1 MPSEQGFQTA
11 FAFSVIIWGCAGA
24 GFKPA
29 SSFPI
34 FFCPLSVLSGFFM
47 SNRPTLL
54 LVDGS
59 SYLYRAYHAMGQN
72 LTAPDGAPTGAL
84 YGVLNMLRRLRS
96 EYPHDYCAVVFDAKG
111 KNFRHQMFEEYKATR
126 PPMPDDLRPQ
136 AEALPDL
143 VRLTGWPVLVIGQV
157 EADDVI
163 GTLAKQG
170 AEHGLRVIV
179 STGDKDMAQLV
190 DERVTLVNT
199 MSGETLDIEGVKAKF
214 GVRPDQI
221 RDYLALMG
229 DKVDNVPGVEKCG
242 PKTAVKWLEA
252 YGSLQGVIEHASEIK
267 GKVGENLRAAL
278 PRLPLSYD
286 LVTIKTDVD
295 LHAELSDGIESLRCT
310 TPKWAQLVVDFKR
323 WGFRTWLKEAE
334 SRMHEAADG
343 DLFGSDTIGEQAA
356 LDMETSSE
364 RLPEKAVAPEKL
376 DYQAVTTEAQ
386 FATLLDKLSQAEK
399 IGIDTETT
407 SLDAMNAALVGISI
421 AFQAGEA
428 VYIPVGHSLTAAPE
442 QLDLQDVLGH
452 LKPYLENPALKKI
465 GQNLKYDQHVFAN
478 YGIALNG
485 IAGDAMLASYIIES
499 HLGHGLDELSER
511 WLGLETITYESLCGK
526 GAKQIGF
533 ADVAIG
539 QATEYAAQDADFA
552 LRLEAHLRAQMDE
565 KQLEMYEKMELP
577 VAQVLFEMERN
588 GVQIDRAELARQSAE
603 LGAELMKLEQ
613 EAYAAAGQPFNL
625 NSPKQLQE
633 ILFDKMGI
641 PTKGLKKTA
650 KGGISTNEAVL
661 EQLAPDYPL
670 PKIILQNRSLAKLKS
685 TYTDKLPEMI
695 SPKDGRVHT
704 TYAQAVAIT
713 GRLASNNP
721 NLQNIPIRTEE
732 GRKVRRAFT
741 APQGS
746 VIVSADYSQI
756 ELRIM
761 AHLSGDK
768 TLIAAF
774 QNGED
779 VHRRTAAE
787 VFGTAPENV
796 SSEQRRYAKTIN
808 FGLIYGMGQYGLA
821 KSLGIDNL
829 SAKNFIDRYFDRYP
843 GVAEYMQRT
852 KEQAA
857 AQGYVETLFGR
868 RLYLPDIRNKNANAR
883 AGAERAAI
891 NAPMQGTASDL
902 IKRAMID
909 VSRWLSECEA
919 SPWDELLQSKLIM
932 QVHDEL
938 VLEVVETE
946 LDFVKE
952 KLPQIMAKVDGGLLD
967 VPLVA
972 EVGVGENWEE
982 AH

>member
-1 MPSEQGFQTA
+1 MAT
-11 FAFSVIIWGCAGA
+11 IH
-24 GFKPA
+24 
-29 SSFPI
+29 
-34 FFCPLSVLSGFFM
+34 
-47 SNRPTLL
+47 TLL

-59 SYLYRAYHAMGQN
+59 SYLYRAYHAMAQ
-72 LTAPDGAPTGAL
+72 LSAPDGAPTGAL

-96 EYPHDYCAVVFDAKG
+96 DYVHDYCAVVFDAKG
-111 KNFRHQMFEEYKATR
+111 KNFRHEMFPDYKATR

-143 VRLTGWPVLVIGQV
+143 VRLMGWPVLVIPQV

-163 GTLAKQG
+163 GTLAKMASEAG
-170 AEHGLRVIV
+170 WNVVV

-190 DERVTLVNT
+190 NERVTLVNT
-199 MSGETLDIEGVKAKF
+199 MSGETLDIEGVKEKF

-252 YGSLQGVIEHASEIK
+252 YGSLAGVMEHAAEIK
-267 GKVGENLRAAL
+267 GKVGENLQAAL
-278 PRLPLSYD
+278 PQLPLSYD

-295 LHAELSDGIESLRCT
+295 LHTELSDGLESLRRT
-310 TPKWAQLVVDFKR
+310 SPKWSQLAVDFKR

-386 FATLLDKLSQAEK
+386 FAALLDRLAQVGT

-442 QLDLQDVLGH
+442 QLDLQDVLGR
-452 LKPYLENPALKKI
+452 LKPHLENPALKKI

-478 YGIALNG
+478 YGITLNG

-552 LRLEAHLRAQMDE
+552 LRLEAHLRAQMDA

-603 LGAELMKLEQ
+603 LGTGLMKLEQ
-613 EAYAAAGQPFNL
+613 EAYAVAGQPFNL

-695 SPKDGRVHT
+695 SPKDDRVHT

-721 NLQNIPIRTEE
+721 NLQNIPIRTAE
-732 GRKVRRAFT
+732 GRRVRRAFT

-787 VFGTAPENV
+787 VFGIDPENV
-796 SSEQRRYAKTIN
+796 SPEQRRYAKTIN

-829 SAKNFIDRYFDRYP
+829 SAKNFIDRYFARYP

-868 RLYLPDIRNKNANAR
+868 RLYLPDIHNKNANAR

-909 VSRWLSECEA
+909 VSHWLVS
-919 SPWDELLQSKLIM
+919 DDLKSKLIM

-938 VLEVVETE
+938 VLEVPEAE
-946 LDFVKE
+946 LDLVKE
-952 KLPQIMAKVDGGLLD
+952 KLPQIMAKVDEGMLN

-972 EVGVGENWEE
+972 EVGVGMNWEE

>member
-1 MPSEQGFQTA
+1 
-11 FAFSVIIWGCAGA
+11 
-24 GFKPA
+24 
-29 SSFPI
+29 
-34 FFCPLSVLSGFFM
+34 M

-59 SYLYRAYHAMGQN
+59 SYLYRAYHAMGQD

-252 YGSLQGVIEHASEIK
+252 YGSLQGVMEHASEIK

-295 LHAELSDGIESLRCT
+295 LHAELSDGIESLRRT
-310 TPKWAQLVVDFKR
+310 APKWAQLVVDFKR

-334 SRMHEAADG
+334 SNMNTGSTD
-343 DLFGSDTIGEQAA
+343 DVFGSDSIGEQAA
-356 LDMETSSE
+356 LNAEMPSE
-364 RLPEKAVAPEKL
+364 KQAEKATAPERL

-386 FATLLDKLSQAEK
+386 FAALLDKLSRANT

-407 SLDAMNAALVGISI
+407 SLDAMNASLVGISI

-442 QLDLQDVLGH
+442 QLDLQDVLGR
-452 LKPYLENPALKKI
+452 LKPHLGNPALKKI

-613 EAYAAAGQPFNL
+613 QAYAAADQPFNL

-721 NLQNIPIRTEE
+721 NLQNIPIRTAE
-732 GRKVRRAFT
+732 GRRVRRAFT

-829 SAKNFIDRYFDRYP
+829 SAKNFIDRYFARYP

-909 VSRWLSECEA
+909 VRNCLS
-919 SPWDELLQSKLIM
+919 DGIGSKLVM

>member
-1 MPSEQGFQTA
+1 
-11 FAFSVIIWGCAGA
+11 
-24 GFKPA
+24 
-29 SSFPI
+29 
-34 FFCPLSVLSGFFM
+34 M

-199 MSGETLDIEGVKAKF
+199 MSSETLDIEGVKAKF

-252 YGSLQGVIEHASEIK
+252 YGSLAGVMEHASEIK
-267 GKVGENLRAAL
+267 GKVGENLQAAL
-278 PRLPLSYD
+278 PQLPLSYD

-295 LHAELSDGIESLRCT
+295 LHAELSDGIESLRRT

-334 SRMHEAADG
+334 SNMNTGSTD
-343 DLFGSDTIGEQAA
+343 DLFGSDSIGEQAA
-356 LDMETSSE
+356 LNAEMPFEKQA
-364 RLPEKAVAPEKL
+364 EKATAPEKL

-386 FATLLDKLSQAEK
+386 FAALLDKLSRADT

-407 SLDAMNAALVGISI
+407 SLDAMNASLVGISI

-442 QLDLQDVLGH
+442 QLDLQDVLGR
-452 LKPYLENPALKKI
+452 LKPHLGNPALKKI

-613 EAYAAAGQPFNL
+613 QAYAAADQPFNL

-721 NLQNIPIRTEE
+721 NLQNIPIRTAE
-732 GRKVRRAFT
+732 GRRVRRAFT

-796 SSEQRRYAKTIN
+796 SPEQRRYAKTIN

-829 SAKNFIDRYFDRYP
+829 SAKNFIDRYFARYP

-857 AQGYVETLFGR
+857 AQGFVETLFGR

-909 VSRWLSECEA
+909 VSRWLVS
-919 SPWDELLQSKLIM
+919 DDLKSKLIM

-952 KLPQIMAKVDGGLLD
+952 KLPQIMAKVGGGLLD

>member
-1 MPSEQGFQTA
+1 
-11 FAFSVIIWGCAGA
+11 
-24 GFKPA
+24 
-29 SSFPI
+29 
-34 FFCPLSVLSGFFM
+34 M

-267 GKVGENLRAAL
+267 GKVGENLQAAL
-278 PRLPLSYD
+278 PQLPLSYD

-295 LHAELSDGIESLRCT
+295 LHAELSDGIESLRRT

-334 SRMHEAADG
+334 SNMNTGSTD
-343 DLFGSDTIGEQAA
+343 DLFGSDSIGEQAA
-356 LDMETSSE
+356 LNAEMPFEKQA
-364 RLPEKAVAPEKL
+364 EKAIAPEKL

-386 FATLLDKLSQAEK
+386 FAALLDKLSRADT

-407 SLDAMNAALVGISI
+407 SLDAMNASLVGISI

-442 QLDLQDVLGH
+442 QLDLQDVLGR
-452 LKPYLENPALKKI
+452 LKPHLENPTLKKI

-478 YGIALNG
+478 YDIALNG

-613 EAYAAAGQPFNL
+613 QAYAAAGQPFNL

-721 NLQNIPIRTEE
+721 NLQNIPIRTAE
-732 GRKVRRAFT
+732 GRRVRRAFT

-787 VFGTAPENV
+787 VFGIAPENV

-821 KSLGIDNL
+821 KSLGIDNI
-829 SAKNFIDRYFDRYP
+829 SAKNFIDRYFARYP

-909 VSRWLSECEA
+909 VRNWLS
-919 SPWDELLQSKLIM
+919 DGIGSKLVM

>member
-1 MPSEQGFQTA
+1 
-11 FAFSVIIWGCAGA
+11 
-24 GFKPA
+24 
-29 SSFPI
+29 
-34 FFCPLSVLSGFFM
+34 M
-47 SNRPTLL
+47 SKPTLL

-59 SYLYRAYHAMGQN
+59 SYLYRAYHAMAQ
-72 LTAPDGAPTGAL
+72 LSAPDGAPTGAM
-84 YGVLNMLRRLRS
+84 YGVLNMLRRLRAD
-96 EYPHDYCAVVFDAKG
+96 YVHDYCAVVFDAKG
-111 KNFRHQMFEEYKATR
+111 KNFRHEMFPDYKATR

-143 VRLTGWPVLVIGQV
+143 VRLMGWPVLVIPQV

-163 GTLAKQG
+163 GTLAAMAG
-170 AEHGLRVIV
+170 EAGWNVVV

-190 DERVTLVNT
+190 NERVTLVNT
-199 MSGETLDIEGVKAKF
+199 MSGETLDIEGVKEKF

-252 YGSLQGVIEHASEIK
+252 YGSLAGVMEHAAEIK
-267 GKVGENLRAAL
+267 GKVGENLQAAL
-278 PRLPLSYD
+278 PQLPLSYD

-295 LHAELSDGIESLRCT
+295 LHTELSDGLESLRRT
-310 TPKWAQLVVDFKR
+310 SPKWSQLAVDFKR

-334 SRMHEAADG
+334 SRMHEAADS

-386 FATLLDKLSQAEK
+386 FAALLDKLSRADT

-442 QLDLQDVLGH
+442 QLDLQDVLGR
-452 LKPYLENPALKKI
+452 LKPHLENPALKKI

-552 LRLEAHLRAQMDE
+552 LRLEAHLRAQMDA

-721 NLQNIPIRTEE
+721 NLQNIPIRTAE
-732 GRKVRRAFT
+732 GRRVRRAFT

-768 TLIAAF
+768 TLITAF

-787 VFGTAPENV
+787 VFGIAPENV

-821 KSLGIDNL
+821 KSLGIDNI
-829 SAKNFIDRYFDRYP
+829 SAKNFIDRYFARYP

-857 AQGYVETLFGR
+857 AQGFVETLFGR

-909 VSRWLSECEA
+909 VSRWLA
-919 SPWDELLQSKLIM
+919 SDDLQSKLIM

-938 VLEVVETE
+938 VLEVPEAE
-946 LDFVKE
+946 LDLVKE
-952 KLPQIMAKVDGGLLD
+952 KLPQIMAKVDEGMLN

-972 EVGVGENWEE
+972 EVGVGMNWEE

>member
-1 MPSEQGFQTA
+1 
-11 FAFSVIIWGCAGA
+11 
-24 GFKPA
+24 
-29 SSFPI
+29 
-34 FFCPLSVLSGFFM
+34 M
-47 SNRPTLL
+47 SKPTLL

-59 SYLYRAYHAMGQN
+59 SYLYRAYHAMAQ
-72 LTAPDGAPTGAL
+72 LSAPDGAPTGAL
-84 YGVLNMLRRLRS
+84 YGVLNMLRRLRAD
-96 EYPHDYCAVVFDAKG
+96 YVHNYCAVVFDAKG
-111 KNFRHQMFEEYKATR
+111 KNFRHEMFPDYKATR

-143 VRLTGWPVLVIGQV
+143 VRLMGWPVLVIPQV

-163 GTLAKQG
+163 GTLAAMAG
-170 AEHGLRVIV
+170 EAGWNVVV

-190 DERVTLVNT
+190 NDRVTLVNT
-199 MSGETLDIEGVKAKF
+199 MSGETLDIEGVKEKF

-252 YGSLQGVIEHASEIK
+252 YGSLAGVMEHAAEIK
-267 GKVGENLRAAL
+267 GKVGENLQAAL
-278 PRLPLSYD
+278 PQLPLSYD

-295 LHAELSDGIESLRCT
+295 LHSELSDGLESLRRT
-310 TPKWAQLVVDFKR
+310 SPKWSQLAVDFKR

-376 DYQAVTTEAQ
+376 DYQAVTNEAQ
-386 FATLLDKLSQAEK
+386 FATLLDKLAQADK

-407 SLDAMNAALVGISI
+407 SLDAMNASLVGISI

-442 QLDLQDVLGH
+442 QLDLQDVLGR
-452 LKPYLENPALKKI
+452 LKPHLENPALKKI

-499 HLGHGLDELSER
+499 HLGHGLDELSKR

-552 LRLEAHLRAQMDE
+552 LRLEAHLRAQMDA

-721 NLQNIPIRTEE
+721 NLQNIPIRTAE
-732 GRKVRRAFT
+732 GRRVRRAFT

-787 VFGTAPENV
+787 VFGIAPENV

-829 SAKNFIDRYFDRYP
+829 SAKTFIDRYFARYP

-857 AQGYVETLFGR
+857 AQGFVETLFGR

-909 VSRWLSECEA
+909 VSRWLVSDDLK
-919 SPWDELLQSKLIM
+919 SNLIM

-938 VLEVVETE
+938 VLEVPEAE
-946 LDFVKE
+946 LDLVKE
-952 KLPQIMAKVDGGLLD
+952 KLPQIMAKVDEGMLK

-972 EVGVGENWEE
+972 EVGVGMNWEE

>member
-1 MPSEQGFQTA
+1 
-11 FAFSVIIWGCAGA
+11 
-24 GFKPA
+24 
-29 SSFPI
+29 
-34 FFCPLSVLSGFFM
+34 M
-47 SNRPTLL
+47 SNKPTLL

-72 LTAPDGAPTGAL
+72 LSAPDGAPTGAM
-84 YGVLNMLRRLRS
+84 YGVLNMLRRLRAD
-96 EYPHDYCAVVFDAKG
+96 YVHDYCAVVFDAKG
-111 KNFRHQMFEEYKATR
+111 KNFRHEMFPDYKATR

-143 VRLTGWPVLVIGQV
+143 VRLMGWPVLVIPQV

-163 GTLAKQG
+163 GTLAKMASEAG
-170 AEHGLRVIV
+170 WNVVV

-190 DERVTLVNT
+190 NERVTLVNT
-199 MSGETLDIEGVKAKF
+199 MSGETLDIEGVKEKF

-252 YGSLQGVIEHASEIK
+252 YGSLVGVMEHAGEVK
-267 GKVGENLRAAL
+267 GKVGENLQAAL
-278 PRLPLSYD
+278 EQLPLSYD
-286 LVTIKTDVD
+286 LVTIKTDLD
-295 LHAELSDGIESLRCT
+295 LHTELSDGLESLRRT

-334 SRMHEAADG
+334 SRMHEAQNT
-343 DLFGSDTIGEQAA
+343 DLFGSEHIGEQAA
-356 LDMETSSE
+356 LAMETQ
-364 RLPEKAVAPEKL
+364 PEKQPELAPVPEKL

-386 FATLLDKLSQAEK
+386 FTALLDKLAQADK

-442 QLDLQDVLGH
+442 QLDLQDVLGR
-452 LKPYLENPALKKI
+452 LKPHLENPALKKI

-478 YGIALNG
+478 YDIALNS
-485 IAGDAMLASYIIES
+485 IAGDSMLASYIIES

-526 GAKQIGF
+526 GAKQISF

-552 LRLEAHLRAQMDE
+552 LRLEAHLRAQMDT

-695 SPKDGRVHT
+695 SPKDGRVPYHLRPSRRHHRPPRQQQPQPAKHPHPHRRRPPRASRLYRTARQRHRFRRLFPNRAAHHGAPLRRQNPHYRVPKRRRRTPPHRRRSVRHLPRKRLVRT
-704 TYAQAVAIT
+704 TPL
-713 GRLASNNP
+713 R
-721 NLQNIPIRTEE
+721 QNHQLRPDLRHGPIWPCQIIGHRQHLRQKLYRPLLRPLPRRRRIHAAHQRTS
-732 GRKVRRAFT
+732 RRARLRRNPVRPSPLP
-741 APQGS
+741 ARHPQQKRQRPRRS
-746 VIVSADYSQI
+746 RTRRHQRPYARHRVRPHQTRYDRRIPLAFIRPEKQTDY
-756 ELRIM
+756 
-761 AHLSGDK
+761 
-768 TLIAAF
+768 
-774 QNGED
+774 
-779 VHRRTAAE
+779 
-787 VFGTAPENV
+787 
-796 SSEQRRYAKTIN
+796 
-808 FGLIYGMGQYGLA
+808 
-821 KSLGIDNL
+821 
-829 SAKNFIDRYFDRYP
+829 
-843 GVAEYMQRT
+843 
-852 KEQAA
+852 
-857 AQGYVETLFGR
+857 
-868 RLYLPDIRNKNANAR
+868 
-883 AGAERAAI
+883 AGA
-891 NAPMQGTASDL
+891 
-902 IKRAMID
+902 
-909 VSRWLSECEA
+909 
-919 SPWDELLQSKLIM
+919 
-932 QVHDEL
+932 
-938 VLEVVETE
+938 
-946 LDFVKE
+946 
-952 KLPQIMAKVDGGLLD
+952 
-967 VPLVA
+967 
-972 EVGVGENWEE
+972 
-982 AH
+982 

>member
-1 MPSEQGFQTA
+1 
-11 FAFSVIIWGCAGA
+11 
-24 GFKPA
+24 
-29 SSFPI
+29 
-34 FFCPLSVLSGFFM
+34 M

-364 RLPEKAVAPEKL
+364 RLPEKAVVPEKL

>member
-1 MPSEQGFQTA
+1 
-11 FAFSVIIWGCAGA
+11 
-24 GFKPA
+24 
-29 SSFPI
+29 
-34 FFCPLSVLSGFFM
+34 M

-59 SYLYRAYHAMGQN
+59 SYLYRAYHAMAQ
-72 LTAPDGAPTGAL
+72 LTAPDGAPTGAM
-84 YGVLNMLRRLRS
+84 YGVLNMLRRLRAD
-96 EYPHDYCAVVFDAKG
+96 YVHDYCAVVFDAKG
-111 KNFRHQMFEEYKATR
+111 KNFRHEMFPDYKATR

-143 VRLTGWPVLVIGQV
+143 VRLIGWPVLVIPQV

-163 GTLAKQG
+163 GTLAAMAG
-170 AEHGLRVIV
+170 EAGWNVVV

-190 DERVTLVNT
+190 NERVTLVNT

-252 YGSLQGVIEHASEIK
+252 YGSLAGVMEHAAEIK

-278 PRLPLSYD
+278 QRLPLSYD

-295 LHAELSDGIESLRCT
+295 LHTELSDGIESLRRT
-310 TPKWAQLVVDFKR
+310 APKWAQLVVDFKR

-343 DLFGSDTIGEQAA
+343 DLFGSDSIGEQAA
-356 LDMETSSE
+356 LNAEVPSE
-364 RLPEKAVAPEKL
+364 KQPELAPTPEKL

-386 FATLLDKLSQAEK
+386 LAALLDKLSQADT

-407 SLDAMNAALVGISI
+407 SLDAMNASLVGISI

-428 VYIPVGHSLTAAPE
+428 IYIPVGHSLTAAPE
-442 QLDLQDVLGH
+442 QIDLQDVLGR
-452 LKPYLENPALKKI
+452 LKPHLENPALKKI

-526 GAKQIGF
+526 GAKQISF

-552 LRLEAHLRAQMDE
+552 LRLEAHLRAQMDA

-588 GVQIDRAELARQSAE
+588 GVQIDRAELSRQSAE

-613 EAYAAAGQPFNL
+613 EAYAVAGQPFNL

-633 ILFDKMGI
+633 ILFDKMSI

-721 NLQNIPIRTEE
+721 NLQNIPIRTAE
-732 GRKVRRAFT
+732 GRRVRRAFT

-768 TLIAAF
+768 TLITAF

-787 VFGTAPENV
+787 VFGIAPENV

-821 KSLGIDNL
+821 KSLGIDNI
-829 SAKNFIDRYFDRYP
+829 SAKTFIDRYFARYP

-857 AQGYVETLFGR
+857 AQGFVETLFGR

-909 VSRWLSECEA
+909 VRNCLS
-919 SPWDELLQSKLIM
+919 DGIGSKLVM

>member
-1 MPSEQGFQTA
+1 
-11 FAFSVIIWGCAGA
+11 
-24 GFKPA
+24 
-29 SSFPI
+29 
-34 FFCPLSVLSGFFM
+34 M

-84 YGVLNMLRRLRS
+84 YGVLNMLHRLRS

-199 MSGETLDIEGVKAKF
+199 MSSETLDIEGVKAKF

-252 YGSLQGVIEHASEIK
+252 YGSLAGVMEHASEIK
-267 GKVGENLRAAL
+267 GKVGENLQAAL
-278 PRLPLSYD
+278 PQLPLSYD

-295 LHAELSDGIESLRCT
+295 LHAELSDGIESLRRT

-334 SRMHEAADG
+334 SNMNTGSTD
-343 DLFGSDTIGEQAA
+343 DLFGSDSIGEQAA
-356 LDMETSSE
+356 LNAEMPFEKQA
-364 RLPEKAVAPEKL
+364 EKATAPEKL

-386 FATLLDKLSQAEK
+386 FAALLDKLSRADT

-407 SLDAMNAALVGISI
+407 SLDAMNASLVGISI

-442 QLDLQDVLGH
+442 QLDLQDVLGR
-452 LKPYLENPALKKI
+452 LKPHLENPALKKI

-526 GAKQIGF
+526 GAKQISF

-552 LRLEAHLRAQMDE
+552 LRLEAHLRAQMDA

-721 NLQNIPIRTEE
+721 NLQNIPIRTAE
-732 GRKVRRAFT
+732 GRRVRRAFT

-796 SSEQRRYAKTIN
+796 SPEQRRYAKTIN

-829 SAKNFIDRYFDRYP
+829 SAKNFIDRYFARYP

-857 AQGYVETLFGR
+857 AQGFVETLFGR

-909 VSRWLSECEA
+909 VRNCLS
-919 SPWDELLQSKLIM
+919 DGIGSKLVM

>member
-1 MPSEQGFQTA
+1 
-11 FAFSVIIWGCAGA
+11 
-24 GFKPA
+24 
-29 SSFPI
+29 
-34 FFCPLSVLSGFFM
+34 M

-59 SYLYRAYHAMGQN
+59 SYLYRAYHAMAQ

-252 YGSLQGVIEHASEIK
+252 YGSLAGVMEHAAEIK

-295 LHAELSDGIESLRCT
+295 LHTELSDGIESLRRT
-310 TPKWAQLVVDFKR
+310 APKWAQLVVDFKR

-334 SRMHEAADG
+334 SNMNTGSTD
-343 DLFGSDTIGEQAA
+343 DLFGSDSIGEQAA
-356 LDMETSSE
+356 LNAEMPSE

-386 FATLLDKLSQAEK
+386 FAALLDKLSQADT

-442 QLDLQDVLGH
+442 QLDLQDVLGR
-452 LKPYLENPALKKI
+452 LKPHLENPALKKI

-533 ADVAIG
+533 ADVAIE

-552 LRLEAHLRAQMDE
+552 LRLEAHLRAQMDA

-613 EAYAAAGQPFNL
+613 QAYAAAGQPFNL

-721 NLQNIPIRTEE
+721 NLQNIPIRTAE
-732 GRKVRRAFT
+732 GRRVRRAFT

-746 VIVSADYSQI
+746 VIVSSDYSQI

-829 SAKNFIDRYFDRYP
+829 SAKNFIDRYFARYP

-857 AQGYVETLFGR
+857 AQGFVETLFGR

-909 VSRWLSECEA
+909 VRNCLS
-919 SPWDELLQSKLIM
+919 DGIGSKLVM

>member
-1 MPSEQGFQTA
+1 
-11 FAFSVIIWGCAGA
+11 
-24 GFKPA
+24 
-29 SSFPI
+29 
-34 FFCPLSVLSGFFM
+34 M

-199 MSGETLDIEGVKAKF
+199 MSSETLDIEGVKAKF

-267 GKVGENLRAAL
+267 GKVGENLQAAL
-278 PRLPLSYD
+278 PQLPLSYD

-295 LHAELSDGIESLRCT
+295 LHAELSDGIESLRRT

-334 SRMHEAADG
+334 SNMNTGSTD
-343 DLFGSDTIGEQAA
+343 DLFGSDSIGEQAA
-356 LDMETSSE
+356 LNAEMPFEKQA
-364 RLPEKAVAPEKL
+364 EKAIAPERL

-386 FATLLDKLSQAEK
+386 FAALLDKLSRANT

-407 SLDAMNAALVGISI
+407 SLDAMNASLVGISI

-442 QLDLQDVLGH
+442 QLDLQDVLGR
-452 LKPYLENPALKKI
+452 LKPHLGNPALKKI

-613 EAYAAAGQPFNL
+613 QAYAAADQPFNL

-721 NLQNIPIRTEE
+721 NLQNIPIRTAE
-732 GRKVRRAFT
+732 GRRVRRAFT

-829 SAKNFIDRYFDRYP
+829 SAKNFIDRYFARYP

-909 VSRWLSECEA
+909 VRNCLS
-919 SPWDELLQSKLIM
+919 DGIGSKLVM

>member
-1 MPSEQGFQTA
+1 
-11 FAFSVIIWGCAGA
+11 
-24 GFKPA
+24 
-29 SSFPI
+29 
-34 FFCPLSVLSGFFM
+34 M

-59 SYLYRAYHAMGQN
+59 SYLYRAYHAMAQ
-72 LTAPDGAPTGAL
+72 LTAPDGAPTGAM
-84 YGVLNMLRRLRS
+84 YGVLNMLRRLRAD
-96 EYPHDYCAVVFDAKG
+96 YVHDYCAVVFDAKG
-111 KNFRHQMFEEYKATR
+111 KNFRHEMFPDYKATR

-143 VRLTGWPVLVIGQV
+143 VRLIGWPVLVIPQV

-163 GTLAKQG
+163 GTLAAMAG
-170 AEHGLRVIV
+170 EAGWNVVV

-190 DERVTLVNT
+190 NERVTLVNT

-252 YGSLQGVIEHASEIK
+252 YGSLAGVMEHAAEIK

-278 PRLPLSYD
+278 QRLPLSYD

-295 LHAELSDGIESLRCT
+295 LHTELSDGIESLRRT
-310 TPKWAQLVVDFKR
+310 APKWAQLVVDFKR

-343 DLFGSDTIGEQAA
+343 DLFGSDSIGEQAA
-356 LDMETSSE
+356 LNAEVPSE
-364 RLPEKAVAPEKL
+364 KQPELAPTPEKL

-386 FATLLDKLSQAEK
+386 LAALLDKLSQADT

-407 SLDAMNAALVGISI
+407 SLDAMNASLVGISI

-428 VYIPVGHSLTAAPE
+428 IYIPVGHSLTAAPE
-442 QLDLQDVLGH
+442 QIDLQDVLGR
-452 LKPYLENPALKKI
+452 LKPHLENPALKKI

-526 GAKQIGF
+526 GAKQISF

>member
-1 MPSEQGFQTA
+1 
-11 FAFSVIIWGCAGA
+11 
-24 GFKPA
+24 
-29 SSFPI
+29 
-34 FFCPLSVLSGFFM
+34 M

-59 SYLYRAYHAMGQN
+59 SYLYRAYHAMAQ

-84 YGVLNMLRRLRS
+84 YGVLNMLRRLRAD
-96 EYPHDYCAVVFDAKG
+96 YVHDYCAVVFDAKG
-111 KNFRHQMFEEYKATR
+111 KNFRHEMFPDYKATR

-143 VRLTGWPVLVIGQV
+143 VRLIGWPVLVIPQV

-163 GTLAKQG
+163 GTLAAMAG
-170 AEHGLRVIV
+170 EAGWNVVV

-190 DERVTLVNT
+190 NERVTLVNT

-252 YGSLQGVIEHASEIK
+252 YGSLAGVMEHAAEIK

-295 LHAELSDGIESLRCT
+295 LHAELSDGLESLRRT
-310 TPKWAQLVVDFKR
+310 APKWAQLVVDFKR

-428 VYIPVGHSLTAAPE
+428 IYIPVGHSLTAAPE
-442 QLDLQDVLGH
+442 QLDLQDVLGR
-452 LKPYLENPALKKI
+452 LKPHLENPALKKI

-526 GAKQIGF
+526 GAKQISF

-552 LRLEAHLRAQMDE
+552 LRLEAHLRAQMDA

-685 TYTDKLPEMI
+685 TYTDKLPDMI
-695 SPKDGRVHT
+695 SPRDNRVHT

-721 NLQNIPIRTEE
+721 NLQNIPIRTAE
-732 GRKVRRAFT
+732 GRRVRRAFT
-741 APQGS
+741 APPGS

-796 SSEQRRYAKTIN
+796 SPEQRRYAKTIN

-829 SAKNFIDRYFDRYP
+829 SAKNFIDRYFARYP

-857 AQGYVETLFGR
+857 AQGFVETLFGR

-909 VSRWLSECEA
+909 VSRWLVS
-919 SPWDELLQSKLIM
+919 DDLKSKLIM

-952 KLPQIMAKVDGGLLD
+952 KLPQIMAKVGGGLLD

>member
-1 MPSEQGFQTA
+1 
-11 FAFSVIIWGCAGA
+11 
-24 GFKPA
+24 
-29 SSFPI
+29 
-34 FFCPLSVLSGFFM
+34 M

-199 MSGETLDIEGVKAKF
+199 MSSETLDIEGVKAKF

-252 YGSLQGVIEHASEIK
+252 YGSLAGVMEHASEIK
-267 GKVGENLRAAL
+267 GKVGENLQAAL
-278 PRLPLSYD
+278 PQLPLSYD

-295 LHAELSDGIESLRCT
+295 LHAELSDGIESLRRT

-334 SRMHEAADG
+334 SNMNTGSTD
-343 DLFGSDTIGEQAA
+343 DLFGSDSIGEQAA
-356 LDMETSSE
+356 LNAEMPFEKQA
-364 RLPEKAVAPEKL
+364 EKATAPEKL

-386 FATLLDKLSQAEK
+386 FAALLDKLSRADT

-407 SLDAMNAALVGISI
+407 SLDAMNASLVGISI

-442 QLDLQDVLGH
+442 QLDLQDVLGR
-452 LKPYLENPALKKI
+452 LKPHLENPALKKI

-499 HLGHGLDELSER
+499 HLGHGLDELSGR

>member
-1 MPSEQGFQTA
+1 
-11 FAFSVIIWGCAGA
+11 
-24 GFKPA
+24 
-29 SSFPI
+29 
-34 FFCPLSVLSGFFM
+34 M

-199 MSGETLDIEGVKAKF
+199 MSSETLDIEGVKAKF

-252 YGSLQGVIEHASEIK
+252 YGSLAGVMEHASEIK
-267 GKVGENLRAAL
+267 GKVGENLQAAL
-278 PRLPLSYD
+278 PQLPLSYD

-295 LHAELSDGIESLRCT
+295 LHAELSDGIESLRRT

-334 SRMHEAADG
+334 SNMNTGSTD
-343 DLFGSDTIGEQAA
+343 DLFGSDSIGEQAA
-356 LDMETSSE
+356 LNAEMPFEKQA
-364 RLPEKAVAPEKL
+364 EKATAPEKL

-386 FATLLDKLSQAEK
+386 FAALLDKLSRADT

-407 SLDAMNAALVGISI
+407 SLDAMNASLVGISI

-442 QLDLQDVLGH
+442 QLDLQDVLGR
-452 LKPYLENPALKKI
+452 LKPHLENPALKKI

-485 IAGDAMLASYIIES
+485 IAGDSMLASYIIES
-499 HLGHGLDELSER
+499 HLGHGLDELSGR

-946 LDFVKE
+946 LNFVKE

>member
-1 MPSEQGFQTA
+1 
-11 FAFSVIIWGCAGA
+11 
-24 GFKPA
+24 
-29 SSFPI
+29 
-34 FFCPLSVLSGFFM
+34 M
-47 SNRPTLL
+47 SKPTLL

-59 SYLYRAYHAMGQN
+59 SYLYRAYHAMAQ
-72 LTAPDGAPTGAL
+72 LSAPDGAPTGAL
-84 YGVLNMLRRLRS
+84 YGVLNMLRRLRAD
-96 EYPHDYCAVVFDAKG
+96 YVHDYCAVVFDAKG
-111 KNFRHQMFEEYKATR
+111 KNFRHEMFPDYKATR

-143 VRLTGWPVLVIGQV
+143 VRLMGWPVLVIPQV

-163 GTLAKQG
+163 GTLAAMAG
-170 AEHGLRVIV
+170 EAGWNVVV

-190 DERVTLVNT
+190 NERVTLVNT
-199 MSGETLDIEGVKAKF
+199 MSGEKLDIEGVKEKF

-252 YGSLQGVIEHASEIK
+252 YGSLAGVMEHAAEIK
-267 GKVGENLRAAL
+267 GKVGENLQAAL
-278 PRLPLSYD
+278 PQLPLSYD

-295 LHAELSDGIESLRCT
+295 LHSELSDGLESLRRT
-310 TPKWAQLVVDFKR
+310 SPKWSQLAVDFKR

-386 FATLLDKLSQAEK
+386 FAALLDKLSRADT

-407 SLDAMNAALVGISI
+407 SLDAMNASLVGISI

-442 QLDLQDVLGH
+442 QIDLQDVLGR
-452 LKPYLENPALKKI
+452 LKPHLENPALKKI

-478 YGIALNG
+478 YEIALNG

-533 ADVAIG
+533 ADVAIE

-552 LRLEAHLRAQMDE
+552 LRLEAHLRAQMDA

-721 NLQNIPIRTEE
+721 NLQNIPIRTAE
-732 GRKVRRAFT
+732 GRRVRRAFT

-787 VFGTAPENV
+787 VFGIAPENV
-796 SSEQRRYAKTIN
+796 SPEQRRYAKTIN

-829 SAKNFIDRYFDRYP
+829 SAKTFIDRYFARYP

-857 AQGYVETLFGR
+857 AQGFVETLFGR
-868 RLYLPDIRNKNANAR
+868 RLYLPDIHNKNANAR

-909 VSRWLSECEA
+909 VSRWLVS
-919 SPWDELLQSKLIM
+919 DDLKSKLIM

-938 VLEVVETE
+938 VLEVPEAE
-946 LDFVKE
+946 LDLVKE
-952 KLPQIMAKVDGGLLD
+952 KLPQIMAKVDDGMLK

-972 EVGVGENWEE
+972 EVGVGMNWEE

>member
-1 MPSEQGFQTA
+1 
-11 FAFSVIIWGCAGA
+11 
-24 GFKPA
+24 
-29 SSFPI
+29 
-34 FFCPLSVLSGFFM
+34 M

-552 LRLEAHLRAQMDE
+552 LRLEAHLRAQMDA

-721 NLQNIPIRTEE
+721 NLQNIPIRTAE
-732 GRKVRRAFT
+732 GRRVRRAFT

-796 SSEQRRYAKTIN
+796 SPEQRRYAKTIN

-829 SAKNFIDRYFDRYP
+829 SAKNFIDRYFARYP

-857 AQGYVETLFGR
+857 AQGFVETLFGR

-909 VSRWLSECEA
+909 VSRWLVS
-919 SPWDELLQSKLIM
+919 DDLKSKLIM

-952 KLPQIMAKVDGGLLD
+952 KLPQIMAKVGGGLLD

>member
-1 MPSEQGFQTA
+1 MAT
-11 FAFSVIIWGCAGA
+11 IH
-24 GFKPA
+24 
-29 SSFPI
+29 
-34 FFCPLSVLSGFFM
+34 
-47 SNRPTLL
+47 TLL

-59 SYLYRAYHAMGQN
+59 SYLYRAYHAMAQ
-72 LTAPDGAPTGAL
+72 LSAPDGAPTGAM
-84 YGVLNMLRRLRS
+84 YGVLNMLRRLRAD
-96 EYPHDYCAVVFDAKG
+96 YVHDYCAVVFDAKG
-111 KNFRHQMFEEYKATR
+111 KNFRHEMFPDYKATR
-126 PPMPDDLRPQ
+126 PPMPNDLRPQ

-143 VRLTGWPVLVIGQV
+143 VRLMGWPVLVIPQV

-163 GTLAKQG
+163 GTLAKMASEAG
-170 AEHGLRVIV
+170 WDVVV

-190 DERVTLVNT
+190 NDRVTLVNT
-199 MSGETLDIEGVKAKF
+199 MSGETLDIEGVKEKF

-252 YGSLQGVIEHASEIK
+252 YGSLTGVMEHAAEIK
-267 GKVGENLRAAL
+267 GKVGENLQAAL
-278 PRLPLSYD
+278 PQLPLSYD

-295 LHAELSDGIESLRCT
+295 LHTELSDGLGSLRRT
-310 TPKWAQLVVDFKR
+310 SPKWSQLAVDFKR

-334 SRMHEAADG
+334 SRMHEEAADG

-356 LDMETSSE
+356 LELPENGGRPSE

-386 FATLLDKLSQAEK
+386 FAALLDKLSQTDK

-407 SLDAMNAALVGISI
+407 SLDAMNASLVGISI

-442 QLDLQDVLGH
+442 QLDLQDVLGR
-452 LKPYLENPALKKI
+452 LKPHLENPALKKI

-552 LRLEAHLRAQMDE
+552 LRLEAHLRAQMDA

-721 NLQNIPIRTEE
+721 NLQNIPIRTAE
-732 GRKVRRAFT
+732 GRRVRRAFT

-787 VFGTAPENV
+787 VFGIAPENI
-796 SSEQRRYAKTIN
+796 SSKQRRYAKTIN

-821 KSLGIDNL
+821 KSLGIDNI
-829 SAKNFIDRYFDRYP
+829 SAKNFIDRYFARYP

-857 AQGYVETLFGR
+857 AQGFVETLFGR

-909 VSRWLSECEA
+909 VFRWLVS
-919 SPWDELLQSKLIM
+919 DDLLQSKLIM

-938 VLEVVETE
+938 VLEVHESE
-946 LDFVKE
+946 LDSVKE
-952 KLPQIMAKVDGGLLD
+952 KLPQIMAKVDEGMLN

-972 EVGVGENWEE
+972 EVGVGMNWEE

>member
-1 MPSEQGFQTA
+1 
-11 FAFSVIIWGCAGA
+11 
-24 GFKPA
+24 
-29 SSFPI
+29 
-34 FFCPLSVLSGFFM
+34 M
-47 SNRPTLL
+47 SKPTLL

-59 SYLYRAYHAMGQN
+59 SYLYRAYHAMAQ
-72 LTAPDGAPTGAL
+72 LSAPDGAPTGAL
-84 YGVLNMLRRLRS
+84 YGVLNMLRRLRAD
-96 EYPHDYCAVVFDAKG
+96 YVHDYCAVVFDAKG
-111 KNFRHQMFEEYKATR
+111 KNFRHEMFPDYKATR

-143 VRLTGWPVLVIGQV
+143 VRLMGWPVLVIPQV

-163 GTLAKQG
+163 GTLAAMAG
-170 AEHGLRVIV
+170 EAGWNVVV

-190 DERVTLVNT
+190 NERVTLVNT
-199 MSGETLDIEGVKAKF
+199 MSGEKLDIEGVKEKF

-252 YGSLQGVIEHASEIK
+252 YGSLAGVMEHAAEIK
-267 GKVGENLRAAL
+267 GKVGENLQAAL
-278 PRLPLSYD
+278 PQLPLSYD

-295 LHAELSDGIESLRCT
+295 LHTELSDGLESLRRT
-310 TPKWAQLVVDFKR
+310 SPKWSQLAVDFKR

-356 LDMETSSE
+356 LDMGTSSE
-364 RLPEKAVAPEKL
+364 KIIEHAPAPEKL

-386 FATLLDKLSQAEK
+386 FAALLDKLSQADK

-407 SLDAMNAALVGISI
+407 SLDAMNASLVGISI

-442 QLDLQDVLGH
+442 QLDLQDVLGR
-452 LKPYLENPALKKI
+452 LKPHLENPALKKI

-533 ADVAIG
+533 ADVAIE

-552 LRLEAHLRAQMDE
+552 LRLEAHLRAQMDA

-613 EAYAAAGQPFNL
+613 AAYAAAGQPFNL

-721 NLQNIPIRTEE
+721 NLQNIPIRTAE
-732 GRKVRRAFT
+732 GRRVRRAFT

-787 VFGTAPENV
+787 VFGIAPENV
-796 SSEQRRYAKTIN
+796 SPEQRRYAKTIN

-829 SAKNFIDRYFDRYP
+829 SAKTFIDRYFARYP

-857 AQGYVETLFGR
+857 AQGFVETLFGR
-868 RLYLPDIRNKNANAR
+868 RLYLPDIRNKNTNAR

-909 VSRWLSECEA
+909 VSHWLVS
-919 SPWDELLQSKLIM
+919 DDLKSKLIM

-938 VLEVVETE
+938 VLEVPEAE
-946 LDFVKE
+946 LDLVKE
-952 KLPQIMAKVDGGLLD
+952 KLPQIMAKVDDGMLK

-972 EVGVGENWEE
+972 EVGVGMNWEE

>member
-1 MPSEQGFQTA
+1 
-11 FAFSVIIWGCAGA
+11 
-24 GFKPA
+24 
-29 SSFPI
+29 
-34 FFCPLSVLSGFFM
+34 M
-47 SNRPTLL
+47 SKPTLL

-59 SYLYRAYHAMGQN
+59 SYLYRAYHAMAQ
-72 LTAPDGAPTGAL
+72 LSAPDGAPTGAL
-84 YGVLNMLRRLRS
+84 YGVLNMLRRLRAD
-96 EYPHDYCAVVFDAKG
+96 YVHDYCAVVFDAKG
-111 KNFRHQMFEEYKATR
+111 KNFRHEMFPDYKATR

-143 VRLTGWPVLVIGQV
+143 VRLMGWPVLVIPQV

-163 GTLAKQG
+163 GTLAAMAG
-170 AEHGLRVIV
+170 EAGWNVVV

-190 DERVTLVNT
+190 NERVTLVNT
-199 MSGETLDIEGVKAKF
+199 MSGETLDIEGVKEKF

-252 YGSLQGVIEHASEIK
+252 YGSLAGVMEHAAEIK
-267 GKVGENLRAAL
+267 GKVGENLQAAL
-278 PRLPLSYD
+278 PQLPLSYD

-295 LHAELSDGIESLRCT
+295 LHSELSDGLESLRRT
-310 TPKWAQLVVDFKR
+310 SPKWSQLAVDFKR

-343 DLFGSDTIGEQAA
+343 DLFGSNTIGEQAA
-356 LDMETSSE
+356 L
-364 RLPEKAVAPEKL
+364 
-376 DYQAVTTEAQ
+376 
-386 FATLLDKLSQAEK
+386 FAEMPSVEEK
-399 IGIDTETT
+399 ITAPNVPIHYRVITTHKSLNKLLNMLSSAARHKGGRNPIHLTSLRKRKNARTSFKDSFLSTKRKKRIAKNAIPRPVAIDTETT
-407 SLDAMNAALVGISI
+407 SLDAMNASLVGISI

-442 QLDLQDVLGH
+442 QLDLQDVLGR
-452 LKPYLENPALKKI
+452 LKPHLENPALKKI

-533 ADVAIG
+533 ADVAIE

-552 LRLEAHLRAQMDE
+552 LRLEAHLRAQMDA

-721 NLQNIPIRTEE
+721 NLQNIPIRTAE
-732 GRKVRRAFT
+732 GRRVRRAFT

-774 QNGED
+774 QNSED

-787 VFGTAPENV
+787 VFGIAPENV

-829 SAKNFIDRYFDRYP
+829 SAKTFIDRYFARYP

-857 AQGYVETLFGR
+857 AQGFVETLFGR

-909 VSRWLSECEA
+909 VSRWLVS
-919 SPWDELLQSKLIM
+919 DDLKSKLIM

-938 VLEVVETE
+938 VLEVPEAE
-946 LDFVKE
+946 LDLVKE
-952 KLPQIMAKVDGGLLD
+952 KLPQIMAKVDDGMLK

-972 EVGVGENWEE
+972 EVGVGMNWEE

>member
-1 MPSEQGFQTA
+1 
-11 FAFSVIIWGCAGA
+11 
-24 GFKPA
+24 
-29 SSFPI
+29 
-34 FFCPLSVLSGFFM
+34 M

-252 YGSLQGVIEHASEIK
+252 YGSLQGVMEHASEIK

-295 LHAELSDGIESLRCT
+295 LHTELSDGIESLRRT
-310 TPKWAQLVVDFKR
+310 APKWAQLVVDFKR

-334 SRMHEAADG
+334 SNMNTGSTD
-343 DLFGSDTIGEQAA
+343 DLFGNDSIGEQAA
-356 LDMETSSE
+356 LNAEMPSE

-386 FATLLDKLSQAEK
+386 FAALLDKLSRADT

-407 SLDAMNAALVGISI
+407 SLDAMNASLVGISI

-442 QLDLQDVLGH
+442 QLDLQDVLGR
-452 LKPYLENPALKKI
+452 LKPHLGNPALKKI

-829 SAKNFIDRYFDRYP
+829 SAKNFIDRYFARYP

>member
-1 MPSEQGFQTA
+1 
-11 FAFSVIIWGCAGA
+11 
-24 GFKPA
+24 
-29 SSFPI
+29 
-34 FFCPLSVLSGFFM
+34 M

-199 MSGETLDIEGVKAKF
+199 MSSETLDIEGVKAKF

-252 YGSLQGVIEHASEIK
+252 YGSLAGVMEHASEIK
-267 GKVGENLRAAL
+267 GKVGENLQAAL
-278 PRLPLSYD
+278 PQLPLSYD

-295 LHAELSDGIESLRCT
+295 LHAELSDGIESLRRT

-334 SRMHEAADG
+334 SNMNTGSTD
-343 DLFGSDTIGEQAA
+343 DLFGSDSIGEQAA
-356 LDMETSSE
+356 LNAEMPFEKQA
-364 RLPEKAVAPEKL
+364 EKATAPEKL

-386 FATLLDKLSQAEK
+386 FAALLDKLSRADT

-407 SLDAMNAALVGISI
+407 SLDAMNASLVGISI

-442 QLDLQDVLGH
+442 QLDLQDVLGR
-452 LKPYLENPALKKI
+452 LKPHLGNPALKKI

-732 GRKVRRAFT
+732 GRKVRRSFT

-829 SAKNFIDRYFDRYP
+829 SAKNFIDRYFARYP

>member
-1 MPSEQGFQTA
+1 MAT
-11 FAFSVIIWGCAGA
+11 IH
-24 GFKPA
+24 
-29 SSFPI
+29 
-34 FFCPLSVLSGFFM
+34 
-47 SNRPTLL
+47 TLL

-59 SYLYRAYHAMGQN
+59 SYLYRAYHAMAQ
-72 LTAPDGAPTGAL
+72 LSAPDGAPTGAL
-84 YGVLNMLRRLRS
+84 YGVLNMLRRLRAD
-96 EYPHDYCAVVFDAKG
+96 YVHDYCAVVFDAKG
-111 KNFRHQMFEEYKATR
+111 KNFRHEMFPDYKATR

-143 VRLTGWPVLVIGQV
+143 VRLMGWPVLVIPQV

-163 GTLAKQG
+163 GTLAAMAG
-170 AEHGLRVIV
+170 EAGWNVVV

-190 DERVTLVNT
+190 NERVTLVNT
-199 MSGETLDIEGVKAKF
+199 MSGETLDIEGVKEKF

-252 YGSLQGVIEHASEIK
+252 YGSLAGVVEHAAEIK
-267 GKVGENLRAAL
+267 GKVGENLQAAL
-278 PRLPLSYD
+278 PQLPLSYD

-295 LHAELSDGIESLRCT
+295 LHTELSDGLESLRRT
-310 TPKWAQLVVDFKR
+310 SPKWSQLAVDFKR

-386 FATLLDKLSQAEK
+386 FAALLDKLSHTDK

-442 QLDLQDVLGH
+442 QLDLQDVLGR
-452 LKPYLENPALKKI
+452 LKPHLENPALKKI

-485 IAGDAMLASYIIES
+485 IVGDSMLASYIIES

-533 ADVAIG
+533 ADVAIE

-552 LRLEAHLRAQMDE
+552 LRLEAHLRAQMDA

-650 KGGISTNEAVL
+650 KGGMSTNEAVL

-685 TYTDKLPEMI
+685 TYTDKLPELI

-721 NLQNIPIRTEE
+721 NLQNIPIRTAE
-732 GRKVRRAFT
+732 GRRVRRAFT

-787 VFGTAPENV
+787 VFGIAPENV

-829 SAKNFIDRYFDRYP
+829 SAKTFIDRYFARYP

-857 AQGYVETLFGR
+857 AQGFVETMFGR

-909 VSRWLSECEA
+909 VSRWLA
-919 SPWDELLQSKLIM
+919 SDDLKSKLIM

-938 VLEVVETE
+938 VLEVPEAE
-946 LDFVKE
+946 LDLVKE
-952 KLPQIMAKVDGGLLD
+952 KLPQIMAKVDEGMLK

-972 EVGVGENWEE
+972 EVGVGMNWEE

>member
-1 MPSEQGFQTA
+1 
-11 FAFSVIIWGCAGA
+11 
-24 GFKPA
+24 
-29 SSFPI
+29 
-34 FFCPLSVLSGFFM
+34 M
-47 SNRPTLL
+47 SKPTLL

-59 SYLYRAYHAMGQN
+59 SYLYRAYHAMAQ
-72 LTAPDGAPTGAL
+72 LSAPDGAPTGAL
-84 YGVLNMLRRLRS
+84 YGVLNMLRRLRAD
-96 EYPHDYCAVVFDAKG
+96 YVHDYCAVVFDAKG
-111 KNFRHQMFEEYKATR
+111 KNFRHEMFPEYKATR

-136 AEALPDL
+136 AEALPNL
-143 VRLTGWPVLVIGQV
+143 VRLMGWPVLVIPQV

-163 GTLAKQG
+163 GTLAAMAG
-170 AEHGLRVIV
+170 EAGWNVVV

-190 DERVTLVNT
+190 NERVTLVNT
-199 MSGETLDIEGVKAKF
+199 MSGEKLDIEGVKEKF
-214 GVRPDQI
+214 GGRPDQI

-252 YGSLQGVIEHASEIK
+252 YGSLAGVVEHAAEIK
-267 GKVGENLRAAL
+267 GKVGENLQAAL
-278 PRLPLSYD
+278 PQLPLSYD

-295 LHAELSDGIESLRCT
+295 LHTELSDGLESLRRT
-310 TPKWAQLVVDFKR
+310 SPKWSQLAVDFKR

-356 LDMETSSE
+356 LDMEKSSE

-376 DYQAVTTEAQ
+376 DYQAVTTEVQ
-386 FATLLDKLSQAEK
+386 FAALLDKLSRADT

-407 SLDAMNAALVGISI
+407 SLDAMNASLVGISI

-442 QLDLQDVLGH
+442 QLDLQDVLGR
-452 LKPYLENPALKKI
+452 LKPHLENPALKKI

-539 QATEYAAQDADFA
+539 QAAEYAAQDADFA
-552 LRLEAHLRAQMDE
+552 LRLEAHLRAQMDA

-577 VAQVLFEMERN
+577 VVQVLFEMERN

-721 NLQNIPIRTEE
+721 NLQNIPIRTAE
-732 GRKVRRAFT
+732 GRRVRRAFT

-787 VFGTAPENV
+787 VFGIAPENV

-829 SAKNFIDRYFDRYP
+829 SAKTFIDRYFARYP

-857 AQGYVETLFGR
+857 AQGFVETLFGR

-909 VSRWLSECEA
+909 VSRWLVSDDLK
-919 SPWDELLQSKLIM
+919 SNLIM

-938 VLEVVETE
+938 VLEVPEAE
-946 LDFVKE
+946 LDLVKE
-952 KLPQIMAKVDGGLLD
+952 KLPQIMAKVDDGMLK

-972 EVGVGENWEE
+972 EVGVGMNWEE

>member
-1 MPSEQGFQTA
+1 M
-11 FAFSVIIWGCAGA
+11 
-24 GFKPA
+24 
-29 SSFPI
+29 SS
-34 FFCPLSVLSGFFM
+34 
-47 SNRPTLL
+47 RPTLL

-59 SYLYRAYHAMGQN
+59 SYLYRAYHAMAQ
-72 LTAPDGAPTGAL
+72 LTAPDGAPTGAM
-84 YGVLNMLRRLRS
+84 YGVLNMLRRLRAD
-96 EYPHDYCAVVFDAKG
+96 YAHDYCAVVFDAKG
-111 KNFRHQMFEEYKATR
+111 KNFRHEMFADYKATR

-143 VRLTGWPVLVIGQV
+143 VRLMGWPVLVVPQV

-163 GTLAKQG
+163 GTLAAQG
-170 AEHGLRVIV
+170 GAAGWDVVI

-190 DERVTLVNT
+190 NERVTLVNT
-199 MSGETLDIEGVKAKF
+199 MSGETLDTDGVKAKF

-252 YGSLQGVIEHASEIK
+252 YETLAGVMEHAGDIK
-267 GKVGENLRAAL
+267 GKVGENLQAAL
-278 PRLPLSYD
+278 SQLPLSYD

-295 LHAELSDGIESLRCT
+295 LHAELSDGLESLRRT
-310 TPKWAQLVVDFKR
+310 PPKWAQLAADFKR
-323 WGFRTWLKEAE
+323 WGFKTWLKEAE

-343 DLFGSDTIGEQAA
+343 DLFGSADVGERAA
-356 LDMETSSE
+356 LALEMPSE
-364 RLPEKAVAPEKL
+364 KQPEKAAAPEKL
-376 DYQAVTTEAQ
+376 NYQAVTTETELA
-386 FATLLDKLSQAEK
+386 ALLDKLSKAEQ

-407 SLDAMNAALVGISI
+407 SLDAMTAQLVGISI

-428 VYIPVGHSLTAAPE
+428 VYIPLGHSITAAPQ
-442 QLDLQDVLGH
+442 QLDLKDTLGR
-452 LKPYLENPALKKI
+452 LKPYLENGSLKKI

-478 YGIALNG
+478 YGIALRG
-485 IAGDAMLASYIIES
+485 IAGDAMLASYIVES

-511 WLGLETITYESLCGK
+511 WLGLPTITYESLCGK
-526 GAKQIGF
+526 GAKQISF
-533 ADVAIG
+533 ADVAVE

-552 LRLEAHLRAQMDE
+552 LRLEAHLRAQMDD
-565 KQLEMYEKMELP
+565 KQLEMYRDMELP

-588 GVQIDRAELARQSAE
+588 GVHIDRAELAAQSSE
-603 LGAELMKLEQ
+603 LGAALLKLEEQ
-613 EAYAAAGQPFNL
+613 AFQTAGQPFNL

-650 KGGISTNEAVL
+650 SGGISTNEAVL

-721 NLQNIPIRTEE
+721 NLQNIPIRTAE
-732 GRKVRRAFT
+732 GRRVRRAFT

-787 VFGTAPENV
+787 VFGIAPENV

-821 KSLGIDNL
+821 KSLGIDNI
-829 SAKNFIDRYFDRYP
+829 SAKNFIDRYFARYP

-857 AQGYVETLFGR
+857 AQGFVETLFGR
-868 RLYLPDIRNKNANAR
+868 RLYLPDIHNKNANAR

-909 VSRWLSECEA
+909 VSRWLA
-919 SPWDELLQSKLIM
+919 SDDLKSKLIM

-938 VLEVVETE
+938 VLEVPEAE
-946 LDFVKE
+946 LDLVKE
-952 KLPQIMAKVDGGLLD
+952 KLPQIMAKVDEGMLN

-972 EVGVGENWEE
+972 EVGVGMNWEE

>member
-1 MPSEQGFQTA
+1 
-11 FAFSVIIWGCAGA
+11 
-24 GFKPA
+24 
-29 SSFPI
+29 
-34 FFCPLSVLSGFFM
+34 M

-199 MSGETLDIEGVKAKF
+199 MSSETLDIEGVKAKF

-252 YGSLQGVIEHASEIK
+252 YGSLAGVMEHASEIK
-267 GKVGENLRAAL
+267 GKVGENLQAAL
-278 PRLPLSYD
+278 PQLPLSYD

-295 LHAELSDGIESLRCT
+295 LHAELSDGIESLRRT

-334 SRMHEAADG
+334 SNMNTGSTD
-343 DLFGSDTIGEQAA
+343 DLFGSDSIGEQAA
-356 LDMETSSE
+356 LNAEMPFEKQA
-364 RLPEKAVAPEKL
+364 EKATAPEKL

-386 FATLLDKLSQAEK
+386 FAALLDKLSRADT

-407 SLDAMNAALVGISI
+407 SLDAMNASLVGISI

-442 QLDLQDVLGH
+442 QLDLQDVLGR
-452 LKPYLENPALKKI
+452 LKPHLGNPALKKI

-829 SAKNFIDRYFDRYP
+829 SAKNFIDRYFARYP

-972 EVGVGENWEE
+972 KVGVGENWEE

>member
-1 MPSEQGFQTA
+1 
-11 FAFSVIIWGCAGA
+11 
-24 GFKPA
+24 
-29 SSFPI
+29 
-34 FFCPLSVLSGFFM
+34 M

-199 MSGETLDIEGVKAKF
+199 MSSETLDIEGVKAKF

-252 YGSLQGVIEHASEIK
+252 YGSLAGVMEHASEIK
-267 GKVGENLRAAL
+267 GKVGENLQAAL
-278 PRLPLSYD
+278 PQLPLSYD

-295 LHAELSDGIESLRCT
+295 LHAELSDGIESLRRT

-334 SRMHEAADG
+334 SNMNTGSTD
-343 DLFGSDTIGEQAA
+343 DLFGSDSIGEQAA
-356 LDMETSSE
+356 LNAEMPFEKQA
-364 RLPEKAVAPEKL
+364 EKATAPEKL

-386 FATLLDKLSQAEK
+386 FAALLDKLSRADT

-407 SLDAMNAALVGISI
+407 SLDAMNASLVGISI

-442 QLDLQDVLGH
+442 QLDLQDVLGR
-452 LKPYLENPALKKI
+452 LKPHLENPALKKI

-485 IAGDAMLASYIIES
+485 IAGDSMLASYIIES
-499 HLGHGLDELSER
+499 HLGHGLDELSGR

-539 QATEYAAQDADFA
+539 PATEYAAQDADFA
-552 LRLEAHLRAQMDE
+552 LRLEAHLRAQMDD

-577 VAQVLFEMERN
+577 VAQVLFEMERV

-603 LGAELMKLEQ
+603 LGAELVKLEQ

-695 SPKDGRVHT
+695 SPRDNRVHT

-721 NLQNIPIRTEE
+721 NLQNIPIRTAE
-732 GRKVRRAFT
+732 GRRVRRAFT
-741 APQGS
+741 APPGS

-829 SAKNFIDRYFDRYP
+829 SAKNFIDRYFARYP

-909 VSRWLSECEA
+909 VRNCLS
-919 SPWDELLQSKLIM
+919 DGIGSKLVM

>member
-1 MPSEQGFQTA
+1 MAT
-11 FAFSVIIWGCAGA
+11 IH
-24 GFKPA
+24 
-29 SSFPI
+29 
-34 FFCPLSVLSGFFM
+34 
-47 SNRPTLL
+47 TLL

-59 SYLYRAYHAMGQN
+59 SYLYRAYHAMAQ
-72 LTAPDGAPTGAL
+72 LSAPDGAPTGAM
-84 YGVLNMLRRLRS
+84 YGVLNMLRRLRAD
-96 EYPHDYCAVVFDAKG
+96 YVHDYCAVVFDAKG
-111 KNFRHQMFEEYKATR
+111 KNFRHEMFPDYKATR

-143 VRLTGWPVLVIGQV
+143 VRLMGWPVLVIPQV

-163 GTLAKQG
+163 GTLAKMASEAG
-170 AEHGLRVIV
+170 WDVVV

-190 DERVTLVNT
+190 NDRVTLVNT
-199 MSGETLDIEGVKAKF
+199 MSGETLDIEGVKEKF

-252 YGSLQGVIEHASEIK
+252 YGSLTGVMEHAAEIK
-267 GKVGENLRAAL
+267 GKVGENLQAAL
-278 PRLPLSYD
+278 PQLPLSYD

-295 LHAELSDGIESLRCT
+295 LHTELSDGLESLRRT
-310 TPKWAQLVVDFKR
+310 SPKWSQLAVDFKR

-334 SRMHEAADG
+334 SRMHEEAADG

-356 LDMETSSE
+356 LDMETQ
-364 RLPEKAVAPEKL
+364 PEKQPELAPAPEKL

-386 FATLLDKLSQAEK
+386 FAALLDKLVQVDK

-442 QLDLQDVLGH
+442 QLDLQDVLGR
-452 LKPYLENPALKKI
+452 LKPHLENPTLKKI

-526 GAKQIGF
+526 GVKQIGF

-552 LRLEAHLRAQMDE
+552 LRLEAHLRAQMDA

-721 NLQNIPIRTEE
+721 NLQNIPIRTAE
-732 GRKVRRAFT
+732 GRRVRRAFT

-787 VFGTAPENV
+787 VFGIAPENV

-829 SAKNFIDRYFDRYP
+829 SAKTFIDRYFARYP

-868 RLYLPDIRNKNANAR
+868 RLYLPDIHNKNANAR

-909 VSRWLSECEA
+909 VSRWLVS
-919 SPWDELLQSKLIM
+919 DDLKSKLIM

-938 VLEVVETE
+938 VLEVPEAE
-946 LDFVKE
+946 LDLVKE
-952 KLPQIMAKVDGGLLD
+952 KLPQIMAKVDEGMLK

-972 EVGVGENWEE
+972 EVGVGMNWEE

>member
-1 MPSEQGFQTA
+1 
-11 FAFSVIIWGCAGA
+11 
-24 GFKPA
+24 
-29 SSFPI
+29 
-34 FFCPLSVLSGFFM
+34 M

-199 MSGETLDIEGVKAKF
+199 MSSETLDIEGVKAKF

-252 YGSLQGVIEHASEIK
+252 YGSLAGVMEHASEIK
-267 GKVGENLRAAL
+267 GKVGENLQAAL
-278 PRLPLSYD
+278 PQLPLSYD

-334 SRMHEAADG
+334 SNMNTGSTD
-343 DLFGSDTIGEQAA
+343 DLFGSDSIGEQAA
-356 LDMETSSE
+356 LNAEMPFEKQA
-364 RLPEKAVAPEKL
+364 EKATAPEKL

-386 FATLLDKLSQAEK
+386 FAALLDKLSRADT

-407 SLDAMNAALVGISI
+407 SLDAMNASLVGISI

-442 QLDLQDVLGH
+442 QLDLQDVLGR
-452 LKPYLENPALKKI
+452 LKPHLENPALKKI

-485 IAGDAMLASYIIES
+485 IAGDSMLASYIIES
-499 HLGHGLDELSER
+499 HLGHGLDELSGR

>member
-1 MPSEQGFQTA
+1 
-11 FAFSVIIWGCAGA
+11 
-24 GFKPA
+24 
-29 SSFPI
+29 
-34 FFCPLSVLSGFFM
+34 M
-47 SNRPTLL
+47 SKPTLL

-59 SYLYRAYHAMGQN
+59 SYLYRAYHAMAQ

-84 YGVLNMLRRLRS
+84 YGVLNMLRRLRAD
-96 EYPHDYCAVVFDAKG
+96 YVHDYCAVVFDAKG
-111 KNFRHQMFEEYKATR
+111 KNFRHEMFPDYKATR

-143 VRLTGWPVLVIGQV
+143 VRLMGWPVLVIPQV

-163 GTLAKQG
+163 GTLAKMG
-170 AEHGLRVIV
+170 SEAGWNVVV

-190 DERVTLVNT
+190 NDRVTLVNT
-199 MSGETLDIEGVKAKF
+199 MSGETLDIEGVKEKF

-252 YGSLQGVIEHASEIK
+252 YGSLAGVMEHAAEIK
-267 GKVGENLRAAL
+267 GKVGENLQAAL
-278 PRLPLSYD
+278 PQLPLSYD

-295 LHAELSDGIESLRCT
+295 LHTELSDGLESLRRT
-310 TPKWAQLVVDFKR
+310 SPKWSQLAVDFKR

-334 SRMHEAADG
+334 SRMNEAADG
-343 DLFGSDTIGEQAA
+343 DLFSSDTIGEQAA

-364 RLPEKAVAPEKL
+364 KIIEHAPAPEKL
-376 DYQAVTTEAQ
+376 DYQAITTEAQ
-386 FATLLDKLSQAEK
+386 FATLLDKLSQADK

-407 SLDAMNAALVGISI
+407 SLDAMNASLVGISI

-442 QLDLQDVLGH
+442 QLDLEDVLGR
-452 LKPYLENPALKKI
+452 LKPHLENPALKKI

-478 YGIALNG
+478 YSIALNG

-533 ADVAIG
+533 ADVAIE

-552 LRLEAHLRAQMDE
+552 LRLEAHLRAQMDA

-721 NLQNIPIRTEE
+721 NLQNIPIRTAE
-732 GRKVRRAFT
+732 GRRVRRAFT

-768 TLIAAF
+768 TLMAAF

-787 VFGTAPENV
+787 VFGIAPENV

-808 FGLIYGMGQYGLA
+808 FGLIYGMSQYGLA
-821 KSLGIDNL
+821 KSLGIDNI
-829 SAKNFIDRYFDRYP
+829 SAKNFIDRYFARYP

-857 AQGYVETLFGR
+857 VQGFVETLFGR

-909 VSRWLSECEA
+909 VARWLSECEA
-919 SPWDELLQSKLIM
+919 SPWDCLKSKLIM

-938 VLEVVETE
+938 VLEVVESE
-946 LDFVKE
+946 LETVKE
-952 KLPQIMAKVDGGLLD
+952 MLPKVMAEVDGGLLH

-972 EVGVGENWEE
+972 EVGVGKDWDG

>member
-1 MPSEQGFQTA
+1 
-11 FAFSVIIWGCAGA
+11 
-24 GFKPA
+24 
-29 SSFPI
+29 
-34 FFCPLSVLSGFFM
+34 M

-59 SYLYRAYHAMGQN
+59 SYLYRAYHAMAQ
-72 LTAPDGAPTGAL
+72 LTAPDGAPTGAM
-84 YGVLNMLRRLRS
+84 YGVLNMLRRLRAD
-96 EYPHDYCAVVFDAKG
+96 YVHDYCAVVFDAKG
-111 KNFRHQMFEEYKATR
+111 KNFRHEMFPDYKATR

-143 VRLTGWPVLVIGQV
+143 VRLIGWPVLVIPQV

-163 GTLAKQG
+163 GTLAAMAG
-170 AEHGLRVIV
+170 EAGWNVVV

-267 GKVGENLRAAL
+267 GKVGENLQAAL
-278 PRLPLSYD
+278 PQLPLSYD

-295 LHAELSDGIESLRCT
+295 LHAELSDGIESLRRT
-310 TPKWAQLVVDFKR
+310 APKWAQLVVDFKR

-334 SRMHEAADG
+334 SNMNTGSTD
-343 DLFGSDTIGEQAA
+343 DLFGSDSIGEQAA
-356 LDMETSSE
+356 LNAEMPFEKQA
-364 RLPEKAVAPEKL
+364 EKATAPEKL

-386 FATLLDKLSQAEK
+386 FAALLDKLSRADT

-407 SLDAMNAALVGISI
+407 SLDAMNASLVGISI

-442 QLDLQDVLGH
+442 QLDLQDVLGR
-452 LKPYLENPALKKI
+452 LKPHLENPALKKI

-552 LRLEAHLRAQMDE
+552 LRLEAHLRAQMDA

-721 NLQNIPIRTEE
+721 NLQNIPIRTAE
-732 GRKVRRAFT
+732 GRRVRRAFT

-796 SSEQRRYAKTIN
+796 SPEQRRYAKTIN

-829 SAKNFIDRYFDRYP
+829 SAKNFIDRYFARYP

-857 AQGYVETLFGR
+857 AQGFVETLFGR

-909 VSRWLSECEA
+909 VRNWLS
-919 SPWDELLQSKLIM
+919 DGIDSKLVM

>member
-1 MPSEQGFQTA
+1 
-11 FAFSVIIWGCAGA
+11 
-24 GFKPA
+24 
-29 SSFPI
+29 
-34 FFCPLSVLSGFFM
+34 M
-47 SNRPTLL
+47 SNKPTLL

-72 LTAPDGAPTGAL
+72 LSAPDGAPTGAL
-84 YGVLNMLRRLRS
+84 YGVLNMLRRLRAD
-96 EYPHDYCAVVFDAKG
+96 YVHDYCAVVFDAKG
-111 KNFRHQMFEEYKATR
+111 KNFRHEMFPDYKATR

-143 VRLTGWPVLVIGQV
+143 VRLMGWPVLVIPQV

-163 GTLAKQG
+163 GTLAAMAG
-170 AEHGLRVIV
+170 EAGWNVVV

-190 DERVTLVNT
+190 NERVTLVNT
-199 MSGETLDIEGVKAKF
+199 MSGETLDIEGVKGKF

-252 YGSLQGVIEHASEIK
+252 YGSLAGVMEHAAEIK
-267 GKVGENLRAAL
+267 GKVGENLQAAL
-278 PRLPLSYD
+278 PQLPLSYD

-295 LHAELSDGIESLRCT
+295 LHTELSDGLESLRRT
-310 TPKWAQLVVDFKR
+310 SPKWSQLAVDFKR

-386 FATLLDKLSQAEK
+386 FAALLDKLSQTDT

-442 QLDLQDVLGH
+442 QLDLQDVLGR
-452 LKPYLENPALKKI
+452 LKPHLENPALKKI

-478 YGIALNG
+478 YGITLNG

-533 ADVAIG
+533 ADVAID

-552 LRLEAHLRAQMDE
+552 LRLEAHLRAQMDA

-721 NLQNIPIRTEE
+721 NLQNIPIRTAE
-732 GRKVRRAFT
+732 GRRVRRAFT

-787 VFGTAPENV
+787 VFGIAPENV

-829 SAKNFIDRYFDRYP
+829 SAKTFIDRYFARYP

-857 AQGYVETLFGR
+857 AQGFVETLFGR

-909 VSRWLSECEA
+909 VSRWLVS
-919 SPWDELLQSKLIM
+919 DDLKSKLIM

-938 VLEVVETE
+938 VLEVPEAE
-946 LDFVKE
+946 LDLVKE
-952 KLPQIMAKVDGGLLD
+952 KLPQIMAKVDEGMLK

-972 EVGVGENWEE
+972 EVGAGMNWEE

>member
-1 MPSEQGFQTA
+1 
-11 FAFSVIIWGCAGA
+11 
-24 GFKPA
+24 
-29 SSFPI
+29 
-34 FFCPLSVLSGFFM
+34 M

-59 SYLYRAYHAMGQN
+59 SYLYRAYHAMAQ
-72 LTAPDGAPTGAL
+72 LTAPDGAPTGAM
-84 YGVLNMLRRLRS
+84 YGVLNMLRRLRAD
-96 EYPHDYCAVVFDAKG
+96 YVHDYCAVVFDAKG
-111 KNFRHQMFEEYKATR
+111 KNFRHEMFPDYKATR

-143 VRLTGWPVLVIGQV
+143 VRLIGWPVLVIPQV

-163 GTLAKQG
+163 GTLAAMAG
-170 AEHGLRVIV
+170 EAGWNVVV

-190 DERVTLVNT
+190 NERVTLVNT

-252 YGSLQGVIEHASEIK
+252 YGSLAGVMEHAAEIK

-278 PRLPLSYD
+278 QRLPLSYD

-295 LHAELSDGIESLRCT
+295 LHTELSDGIESLRRT
-310 TPKWAQLVVDFKR
+310 APKWAQLVVDFKR

-343 DLFGSDTIGEQAA
+343 DLFGSDSIGEQAA
-356 LDMETSSE
+356 LNAEVPSE
-364 RLPEKAVAPEKL
+364 KQPELAPTPEKL

-386 FATLLDKLSQAEK
+386 LAALLDKLSQADT

-407 SLDAMNAALVGISI
+407 SLDAMNASLVGISI

-428 VYIPVGHSLTAAPE
+428 IYIPVGHSLTAAPE
-442 QLDLQDVLGH
+442 QIDLQDVLGR
-452 LKPYLENPALKKI
+452 LKPHLENPALKKI

-526 GAKQIGF
+526 GAKQISF

-552 LRLEAHLRAQMDE
+552 LRLEAHLRAQMDA

-588 GVQIDRAELARQSAE
+588 GVQIDRAELSRQSAE

-613 EAYAAAGQPFNL
+613 EAYAVAGQPFNL

-721 NLQNIPIRTEE
+721 NLQNIPIRTAE
-732 GRKVRRAFT
+732 GRRVRRAFT

-829 SAKNFIDRYFDRYP
+829 SAKNFIDRYFARYP

-909 VSRWLSECEA
+909 VRNCLS
-919 SPWDELLQSKLIM
+919 DGIGSKLVM

>member
-1 MPSEQGFQTA
+1 
-11 FAFSVIIWGCAGA
+11 
-24 GFKPA
+24 
-29 SSFPI
+29 
-34 FFCPLSVLSGFFM
+34 M
-47 SNRPTLL
+47 SKPTLL

-59 SYLYRAYHAMGQN
+59 SYLYRAYHAMAQ
-72 LTAPDGAPTGAL
+72 LSAPDGAPTGAL
-84 YGVLNMLRRLRS
+84 YGVLNMLRRLRAD
-96 EYPHDYCAVVFDAKG
+96 YVHDYCAVVFDAKG
-111 KNFRHQMFEEYKATR
+111 KNFRHEMFPDYKATR

-143 VRLTGWPVLVIGQV
+143 VRLMGWPVLVIPQV

-163 GTLAKQG
+163 GTLAAMG
-170 AEHGLRVIV
+170 GEAGWNVVV

-190 DERVTLVNT
+190 NERVTLVNT

-252 YGSLQGVIEHASEIK
+252 YGSLAGVMEHAAEIK
-267 GKVGENLRAAL
+267 GKVGENLQAAL
-278 PRLPLSYD
+278 PQLPLSYD

-295 LHAELSDGIESLRCT
+295 LHTELSDGLERLRRT
-310 TPKWAQLVVDFKR
+310 SPKWSQLAVDFKR

-343 DLFGSDTIGEQAA
+343 DLFGSNTIGEQAV

-364 RLPEKAVAPEKL
+364 KSIEHAPAPEKL

-386 FATLLDKLSQAEK
+386 FAALLDKLSQADT

-442 QLDLQDVLGH
+442 QLDLQDVLGR

-478 YGIALNG
+478 YDIALNG

-533 ADVAIG
+533 ADVAIE

-552 LRLEAHLRAQMDE
+552 LRLEAHLRAQMDA

-721 NLQNIPIRTEE
+721 NLQNIPIRTAE
-732 GRKVRRAFT
+732 GRRVRRAFT

-787 VFGTAPENV
+787 VFGIAPENV

-829 SAKNFIDRYFDRYP
+829 SAKTFIDRYFARYP

-909 VSRWLSECEA
+909 VSRWLS
-919 SPWDELLQSKLIM
+919 DDLLQSKLIM

-938 VLEVVETE
+938 VLEVPEAE
-946 LDFVKE
+946 LDLVKE
-952 KLPQIMAKVDGGLLD
+952 KLPQIMAKVDEGMLK

-972 EVGVGENWEE
+972 EVGVGMNWEE